1 MTITIIFTNRDE
13 TGIVLKWFNTS
24 RTDAE
29 KSVSN
34 RLDYYRDR
42 DRNGVVLMWKNT

>member
-13 TGIVLKWFNTS
+13 TGNVLKWFNTS

-34 RLDYYRDR
+34 RPDYYRDR